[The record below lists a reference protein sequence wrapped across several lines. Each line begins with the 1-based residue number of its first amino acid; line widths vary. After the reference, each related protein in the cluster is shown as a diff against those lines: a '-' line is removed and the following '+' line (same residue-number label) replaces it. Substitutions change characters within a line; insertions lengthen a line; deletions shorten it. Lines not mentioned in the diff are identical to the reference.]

1 MMKKQP
7 SKRVTKAWS
16 SLPRQSMAG
25 NKKALSRDAEHKMR
39 ALTRRVE
46 NYKRRETTLQRE
58 VAEAET
64 LVKAERERGGDGNP
78 VDLASE
84 ATQWMD
90 ALGKMRGAGREHP
103 NFNSRGEIDVA
114 YENARGRTDDIL
126 DEQQKDMLRAFRA
139 RLFDRQQELAAL
151 RARRDE
157 KAASWIGRVRQ
168 LESDNDYAK
177 ETTCTLQRN
186 SSTLMARNREL
197 RRKNGEGGKARKAL
211 VDQLVL
217 SKRCRATLREE
228 LQQLEEDLATAS
240 QPRLA
245 RARAPPPTYVNEPVR
260 GAAAAKR
267 LRDELSATRKALGEW
282 RERHGACTRLS
293 ADLQHLLWTFCQRVR
308 GTIDAETKGALERP
322 RPSTAN
328 LQRPSTAPTKAPPR
342 AKSAG
347 LGARGPPAKPGQWY
361 SVVADFDW
369 DTSTVSIDVD
379 DGLTICDTSDGITF
393 NRSAF
398 GGIFLNNY
406 SNFTAH
412 FADIEVEYSVASTS
426 FPFADCR
433 DVSDSDSDSNSDDDS
448 DDDSDDSAPDSDEA

>member
-114 YENARGRTDDIL
+114 YANARGRTDDIL

-293 ADLQHLLWTFCQRVR
+293 ADLQHLLWTFCQR
-308 GTIDAETKGALERP
+308 
-322 RPSTAN
+322 
-328 LQRPSTAPTKAPPR
+328 
-342 AKSAG
+342 
-347 LGARGPPAKPGQWY
+347 PGQWY

-448 DDDSDDSAPDSDEA
+448 DDASDDSAPDSD

>member
-217 SKRCRATLREE
+217 EA
-228 LQQLEEDLATAS
+228 
-240 QPRLA
+240 
-245 RARAPPPTYVNEPVR
+245 AP
-260 GAAAAKR
+260 
-267 LRDELSATRKALGEW
+267 DELSATRALGEW

-448 DDDSDDSAPDSDEA
+448 DDASDDSAPDSD

>member
-1 MMKKQP
+1 
-7 SKRVTKAWS
+7 
-16 SLPRQSMAG
+16 
-25 NKKALSRDAEHKMR
+25 MR

-347 LGARGPPAKPGQWY
+347 LGARGPPAKVKTHDLDLQLRVVHQLAKLAFPEPPDLLAAVRGAPAPGWGAPGGAGPGNAEAPAAKPRAF
-361 SVVADFDW
+361 VAPP
-369 DTSTVSIDVD
+369 VSRLG
-379 DGLTICDTSDGITF
+379 GL
-393 NRSAF
+393 RAASARP
-398 GGIFLNNY
+398 GGDARAPRPGARGAAARPRPA
-406 SNFTAH
+406 TARP
-412 FADIEVEYSVASTS
+412 VT
-426 FPFADCR
+426 R
-433 DVSDSDSDSNSDDDS
+433 
-448 DDDSDDSAPDSDEA
+448 

>member
-90 ALGKMRGAGREHP
+90 ALGKMLGAGREHP

-217 SKRCRATLREE
+217 AKRCRATLREE

-267 LRDELSATRKALGEW
+267 LRDELAATRKALGEW

-347 LGARGPPAKPGQWY
+347 LGARGPPAKVKTHDLDLQLR
-361 SVVADFDW
+361 VVHQLAKLAFPNRR
-369 DTSTVSIDVD
+369 TSSR
-379 DGLTICDTSDGITF
+379 
-393 NRSAF
+393 RSAARPRRA
-398 GGIFLNNY
+398 GARRAAPGRERRGARGEAPRVRRAAREPPRRLR
-406 SNFTAH
+406 A
-412 FADIEVEYSVASTS
+412 ASAAGAS
-426 FPFADCR
+426 ARPARARRARPARRRRGR
-433 DVSDSDSDSNSDDDS
+433 D
-448 DDDSDDSAPDSDEA
+448 AGT